1 MIAVVTLF
9 SRQLIITIIMH
20 NIKLQGTITWSLL
33 QAYTPCSLKLSKS
46 VQYSVPFIQ
55 TNLGKIASW
64 ARDANSRDRD

>member
-1 MIAVVTLF
+1 
-9 SRQLIITIIMH
+9 MH